1 MNEYLLYLPPEHDQV
16 GEKKLICE
24 RWKHLMAMVDRE
36 YQTCRTYIVGID
48 IDKDKAES
56 NKLPYCT
63 INGDITGFPEAF
75 DKIMVK
81 SMRAVDGVTFDED
94 IL

>member
-36 YQTCRTYIVGID
+36 YQTCSTYFVGID
-48 IDKDKAES
+48 IDKDKLES
-56 NKLPYCT
+56 
-63 INGDITGFPEAF
+63 
-75 DKIMVK
+75 
-81 SMRAVDGVTFDED
+81 
-94 IL
+94 

>member
-1 MNEYLLYLPPEHDQV
+1 MLVVYTLHSEEMQNMNEYLLYLPPEHDQV

-48 IDKDKAES
+48 IDKDKIE
-56 NKLPYCT
+56 KLYSLQLFAQPN
-63 INGDITGFPEAF
+63 IW
-75 DKIMVK
+75 K
-81 SMRAVDGVTFDED
+81 S
-94 IL
+94 IPNS